1 MALEQLPLPGL
12 WLEPDD
18 NLDIPEGVVNA
29 ETWADLWDEHKTFIR
44 NCCLACIELPLI
56 GDMLKCNLVLL
67 FTEDEQ
73 AQADIKQWYAMGVVR
88 SRIFFAKA
96 ALGDP
101 LLMRLQYQQFLDRTR
116 V

>member
-1 MALEQLPLPGL
+1 MSLEQLPLPGL
-12 WLEPDD
+12 WLAPDD
-18 NLDIPEGVVNA
+18 SLDIPDGPVIA
-29 ETWADLWDEHKTFIR
+29 ETWADFRDEHRTFIR

-56 GDMLKCNLVLL
+56 GDMLKCNLVML
-67 FTEDEQ
+67 FTQDEQ
-73 AQADIKQWYAMGVVR
+73 AQADIKQWYAMGVVQ

-101 LLMRLQYQQFLDRTR
+101 MLMRLQYQQFLDRTK